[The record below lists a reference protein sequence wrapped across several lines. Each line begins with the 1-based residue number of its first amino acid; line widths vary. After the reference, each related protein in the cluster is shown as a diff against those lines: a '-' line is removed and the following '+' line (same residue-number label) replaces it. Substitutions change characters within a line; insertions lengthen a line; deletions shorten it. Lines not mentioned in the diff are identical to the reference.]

1 MCMGLFKREPE
12 EYMELDLQEEKAREK
27 LLIQVER
34 LDSFGDSDRIQQK
47 LRDGYILLIKIKEL
61 KDKDMNELK
70 RAVAKIRKTCLALN
84 GSIAGLG
91 EDWLLATNSAAKIH
105 QEEVEAE

>member
-1 MCMGLFKREPE
+1 MALFRKEPE
-12 EYMELDLQEEKAREK
+12 EYLELDLDEEKPREK

-34 LDSFGDSDRIQQK
+34 LDSFADSDRIQQK
-47 LRDGYILLIKIKEL
+47 LRDGYVLLVRV
-61 KDKDMNELK
+61 KDLREKDMSELK

-84 GSIAGLG
+84 GDLAGLG

-105 QEEVEAE
+105 REEEEA

>member
-1 MCMGLFKREPE
+1 MSIFKKEPE
-12 EYMELDLQEEKAREK
+12 EYMELDLQEDKPREK

-47 LRDGYILLIKIKEL
+47 LRDGYVLLIKVKDLKE
-61 KDKDMNELK
+61 KDMNELK
-70 RAVAKIRKTCLALN
+70 RAVAKIKKTCLALN

-91 EDWLLATNSAAKIH
+91 EDWLLATNSSAKIH
-105 QEEVEAE
+105 QEEAE

>member
-1 MCMGLFKREPE
+1 MGLFKRDPE
-12 EYMELDLQEEKAREK
+12 EYMELDLQEDKPREK

-47 LRDGYILLIKIKEL
+47 LRDGYVLLIKVKEL
-61 KDKDMNELK
+61 KEKDMNELK
-70 RAVAKIRKTCLALN
+70 RAVAKIKKTCLALN

-91 EDWLLATNSAAKIH
+91 EDWLLATNASAKIH
-105 QEEVEAE
+105 QEAEAE